1 MYSADVT
8 TDITVI
14 ASSAGNSGAV
24 YVTDDGGLTWYRGA
38 NHALPAAC

>member
-1 MYSADVT
+1 MT

-24 YVTDDGGLTWYRGA
+24 YVTDDGGLTWYRDYWDG
-38 NHALPAAC
+38 HTDTPFD